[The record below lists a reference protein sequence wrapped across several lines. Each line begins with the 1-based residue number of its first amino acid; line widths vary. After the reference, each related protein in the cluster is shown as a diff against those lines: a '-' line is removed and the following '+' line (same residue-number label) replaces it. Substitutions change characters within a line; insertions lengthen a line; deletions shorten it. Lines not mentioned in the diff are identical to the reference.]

1 MGFVAQTGTQQ
12 TGIRQMTQIN
22 ELQHRITAALDR
34 VAQGVARLEER
45 AAHPV
50 APEPA
55 EPGIDPAEVAR
66 LQDALDE
73 EKLANAQ
80 LEERVRKLHETHRQ
94 ELEAAKAVAVPAPAP
109 APQPTVDVAAL
120 DLDLQRLR
128 QSNEMLR
135 ATNEELRRALA
146 DNVGEPHLINKAML
160 AELEGLRAAR
170 SVDAAETRAIIA
182 SLTPLLEAAAESEE
196 AN

>member
-1 MGFVAQTGTQQ
+1 
-12 TGIRQMTQIN
+12 
-22 ELQHRITAALDR
+22 
-34 VAQGVARLEER
+34 
-45 AAHPV
+45 
-50 APEPA
+50 
-55 EPGIDPAEVAR
+55 
-66 LQDALDE
+66 
-73 EKLANAQ
+73 
-80 LEERVRKLHETHRQ
+80 
-94 ELEAAKAVAVPAPAP
+94 
-109 APQPTVDVAAL
+109 
-120 DLDLQRLR
+120 
-128 QSNEMLR
+128 MLR

>member
-1 MGFVAQTGTQQ
+1 
-12 TGIRQMTQIN
+12 MTQIN

-45 AAHPV
+45 AAQPQ
-50 APEPA
+50 AAEPT

-94 ELEAAKAVAVPAPAP
+94 ELEAAKAAAVPAPETK
-109 APQPTVDVAAL
+109 PTVDVAAL

-135 ATNEELRRALA
+135 ATNEELRKALA
-146 DNVGEPHLINKAML
+146 ENVGEPHLINKAML

-170 SVDAAETRAIIA
+170 SVEASETRAIVA

>member
-1 MGFVAQTGTQQ
+1 
-12 TGIRQMTQIN
+12 MTQID

-34 VAQGVARLEER
+34 VAQGVTRIEER
-45 AAHPV
+45 AAE
-50 APEPA
+50 AAAAPA
-55 EPGIDPAEVAR
+55 EQPGIDPAEVAR

-80 LEERVRKLHETHRQ
+80 LEERVRKLHETHRE
-94 ELEAAKAVAVPAPAP
+94 ELEAAKAAVAPAASP
-109 APQPTVDVAAL
+109 IPTVDVAAL

-135 ATNEELRRALA
+135 ATNEELRAALA
-146 DNVGEPHLINKAML
+146 ENVGEPHLINKAML

-170 SVDAAETRAIIA
+170 SVEAAETRAIVA

>member
-1 MGFVAQTGTQQ
+1 
-12 TGIRQMTQIN
+12 MTQID
-22 ELQHRITAALDR
+22 ELQYRITAALDR

-45 AAHPV
+45 AV
-50 APEPA
+50 AAAEQPPA

-66 LQDALDE
+66 LNDALEE

-94 ELEAAKAVAVPAPAP
+94 EIEALKAAA
-109 APQPTVDVAAL
+109 QPTPAAPTIDVAAL

-146 DNVGEPHLINKAML
+146 ENVGEPHLINKAML

-170 SVDAAETRAIIA
+170 SVEAAETRAIIA
-182 SLTPLLEAAAESEE
+182 SLTQLLDAAAEPEE
-196 AN
+196 SN

>member
-1 MGFVAQTGTQQ
+1 
-12 TGIRQMTQIN
+12 MTQIN

-34 VAQGVARLEER
+34 VAQGVAKLEER
-45 AAHPV
+45 AAQAVPA
-50 APEPA
+50 APS

-80 LEERVRKLHETHRQ
+80 LEERVRKLHETHRK
-94 ELEAAKAVAVPAPAP
+94 ELEAAKAAAAAASSGPAAP
-109 APQPTVDVAAL
+109 VIDVSAL

-135 ATNEELRRALA
+135 ATNEELRRALSE
-146 DNVGEPHLINKAML
+146 NVGEPHLINKAML

-170 SVDAAETRAIIA
+170 SVEAAETRAIIA
-182 SLTPLLEAAAESEE
+182 SLTPLLEAAAEPEE

>member
-1 MGFVAQTGTQQ
+1 
-12 TGIRQMTQIN
+12 MTQID

-34 VAQGVARLEER
+34 VAQGVVRLEER
-45 AAHPV
+45 AAEAASMP
-50 APEPA
+50 AEPA
-55 EPGIDPAEVAR
+55 EPGIAPEEVAR
-66 LQDALDE
+66 LQEALDE

-94 ELEAAKAVAVPAPAP
+94 ELEAAKAAAAPT
-109 APQPTVDVAAL
+109 PTVDVAAL

-135 ATNEELRRALA
+135 TTNEELRKALA
-146 DNVGEPHLINKAML
+146 ENVGEPHLINKAML

-170 SVDAAETRAIIA
+170 SVEAAETRAIVA

>member
-1 MGFVAQTGTQQ
+1 
-12 TGIRQMTQIN
+12 MTQIS

-34 VAQGVARLEER
+34 LALGVARLEER
-45 AAHPV
+45 AAQT
-50 APEPA
+50 ASEEPA
-55 EPGIDPAEVAR
+55 QPGIDPEEVAR

-80 LEERVRKLHETHRQ
+80 LEERVRKLHESHRQ
-94 ELEAAKAVAVPAPAP
+94 EIEALQAAAAPAP
-109 APQPTVDVAAL
+109 AAPTVDVAAL

-135 ATNEELRRALA
+135 ATNEELRTALA
-146 DNVGEPHLINKAML
+146 ENVGEPHLINKAML

-170 SVDAAETRAIIA
+170 SVEASESRAIIA

>member
-34 VAQGVARLEER
+34 VAQGVAKLEER
-45 AAHPV
+45 AAQAVPA
-50 APEPA
+50 APS

-80 LEERVRKLHETHRQ
+80 LEERVRKLHETHRK
-94 ELEAAKAVAVPAPAP
+94 ELEAAKAAAAAASGPAAP
-109 APQPTVDVAAL
+109 MVDVSAL

-135 ATNEELRRALA
+135 ATNEELRRALSE
-146 DNVGEPHLINKAML
+146 NVGEPHLINKAML

-170 SVDAAETRAIIA
+170 SVEAAETRAIIA
-182 SLTPLLEAAAESEE
+182 SLTPLLEAAAEPEE

>member
-1 MGFVAQTGTQQ
+1 
-12 TGIRQMTQIN
+12 MTQID

-34 VAQGVARLEER
+34 VAQGVARLDER
-45 AAHPV
+45 V
-50 APEPA
+50 AQAVPAEPA
-55 EPGIDPAEVAR
+55 QPGIDPAEVAR

-80 LEERVRKLHETHRQ
+80 LEERVRKLHETHRE
-94 ELEAAKAVAVPAPAP
+94 ELEAARADAAASAAPSPEPASAP
-109 APQPTVDVAAL
+109 GIDVAAL

-135 ATNEELRRALA
+135 ATNEELRKALA
-146 DNVGEPHLINKAML
+146 ENVGEPHLINKAML

-170 SVDAAETRAIIA
+170 AVEAAETQALIA
-182 SLTPLLEAAAESEE
+182 SLTPLLEAAAQTEE

>member
-1 MGFVAQTGTQQ
+1 
-12 TGIRQMTQIN
+12 MTQIN

-34 VAQGVARLEER
+34 VAQGVAKLEER
-45 AAHPV
+45 AAQAVPA
-50 APEPA
+50 APS

-80 LEERVRKLHETHRQ
+80 LEERVRKLHEIHRK
-94 ELEAAKAVAVPAPAP
+94 ELEAAKAAAAAASVPAAP
-109 APQPTVDVAAL
+109 MIDVSAL

-146 DNVGEPHLINKAML
+146 ENVGEPHLINKAML

-170 SVDAAETRAIIA
+170 SVEAAETRAILA
-182 SLTPLLEAAAESEE
+182 SLTPLLEAAAEPEE

>member
-1 MGFVAQTGTQQ
+1 MVFVAQTGTQQ

-34 VAQGVARLEER
+34 VAQGVAKLEER
-45 AAHPV
+45 AAQAVPA
-50 APEPA
+50 APS

-80 LEERVRKLHETHRQ
+80 LEERVRKLHETHRK
-94 ELEAAKAVAVPAPAP
+94 ELEAAKAAAAAASGPAAP
-109 APQPTVDVAAL
+109 MIDVSAL

-135 ATNEELRRALA
+135 ATNEELRRALSE
-146 DNVGEPHLINKAML
+146 NVGEPHLINKAML

-170 SVDAAETRAIIA
+170 SVEAAETRAIIA
-182 SLTPLLEAAAESEE
+182 SLTPLLEAAAEPEE

>member
-1 MGFVAQTGTQQ
+1 
-12 TGIRQMTQIN
+12 MTQID

-45 AAHPV
+45 AAETVP
-50 APEPA
+50 AEPA
-55 EPGIDPAEVAR
+55 QPGIDPAEVAR

-94 ELEAAKAVAVPAPAP
+94 ELEATRSQAEAAPAAAQ
-109 APQPTVDVAAL
+109 APSVDVAAL

-135 ATNEELRRALA
+135 ATNEELRNALA
-146 DNVGEPHLINKAML
+146 ENVGEPHLINKAML

-170 SVDAAETRAIIA
+170 AVEAAETQALIA
-182 SLTPLLEAAAESEE
+182 SLTPLLEAAAQTEE

>member
-1 MGFVAQTGTQQ
+1 
-12 TGIRQMTQIN
+12 MTQIN
-22 ELQHRITAALDR
+22 ELQYRITAALDR

-45 AAHPV
+45 AAAAVQDVPSQ
-50 APEPA
+50 
-55 EPGIDPAEVAR
+55 PGIDPEEVAR
-66 LQDALDE
+66 LNDALDE

-94 ELEAAKAVAVPAPAP
+94 EIEALKAALVQAPA
-109 APQPTVDVAAL
+109 APTVDVSAL

-135 ATNEELRRALA
+135 ATNAELRKALA

-170 SVDAAETRAIIA
+170 SVEAAETRAIIA
-182 SLTPLLEAAAESEE
+182 SLTPLLQAAAETEE

>member
-1 MGFVAQTGTQQ
+1 
-12 TGIRQMTQIN
+12 MTQID
-22 ELQHRITAALDR
+22 ELQYRITAALDR

-45 AAHPV
+45 AATAAEQP
-50 APEPA
+50 PA
-55 EPGIDPAEVAR
+55 EPGIDPEEVAR
-66 LQDALDE
+66 LNDALEE

-94 ELEAAKAVAVPAPAP
+94 EIEALKAAAQPA
-109 APQPTVDVAAL
+109 PTVDVAAL

-146 DNVGEPHLINKAML
+146 ANVGEPHLINKAML

-170 SVDAAETRAIIA
+170 SVEAAETRAIIA
-182 SLTPLLEAAAESEE
+182 SLTQLLEAAAEPEE

>member
-1 MGFVAQTGTQQ
+1 
-12 TGIRQMTQIN
+12 MTQIN

-34 VAQGVARLEER
+34 VAQGVAKLEER
-45 AAHPV
+45 AAQAVPA
-50 APEPA
+50 APS

-80 LEERVRKLHETHRQ
+80 LEERVRKLHETHRK
-94 ELEAAKAVAVPAPAP
+94 ELEAAKAAAAAASGPAAP
-109 APQPTVDVAAL
+109 MVDVSAL

-135 ATNEELRRALA
+135 ATNEELRRALSE
-146 DNVGEPHLINKAML
+146 NVGEPHLINKAML

-170 SVDAAETRAIIA
+170 SVEAAEARAIIA
-182 SLTPLLEAAAESEE
+182 SLTPLLHRFGWFSDRYGYHHHHSYRSKRRADS
-196 AN
+196 

>member
-1 MGFVAQTGTQQ
+1 
-12 TGIRQMTQIN
+12 MTQIN

-34 VAQGVARLEER
+34 VAQGVAKLEER
-45 AAHPV
+45 AAQAVPA
-50 APEPA
+50 APS

-94 ELEAAKAVAVPAPAP
+94 ELEAAKAAAAAASVPAAP
-109 APQPTVDVAAL
+109 MIDVSAL

-146 DNVGEPHLINKAML
+146 ENVGEPHLINKAML

-170 SVDAAETRAIIA
+170 SVEAAETRAIIA
-182 SLTPLLEAAAESEE
+182 SLTPLLEAAAEPEE